1 MKKREVMSLPF
12 NSNLESTSIF
22 SRCPTEIASL
32 LFSLPN
38 NISFSLY
45 FYPSYFF
52 PLYFIPYPNKAL
64 VFYLAKRGKC
74 TKNDPIASRVTYTPL
89 L

>member
-38 NISFSLY
+38 NGENLVFLSYVPLSYLFQLY
-45 FYPSYFF
+45 
-52 PLYFIPYPNKAL
+52 LHPNKQG
-64 VFYLAKRGKC
+64 VI
-74 TKNDPIASRVTYTPL
+74 TML